1 MFGEK
6 KAILMYNV
14 CGFVDA
20 LSKHG
25 EMFLVFKMRKHL
37 KSLSVLLPE
46 RFPRPIRERYAN
58 WPAVKSQAPQ
68 SQNNSTGFRQ
78 ADLNQI

>member
-1 MFGEK
+1 
-6 KAILMYNV
+6 MYNV

-25 EMFLVFKMRKHL
+25 EMFLVFKTRKRL
-37 KSLSVLLPE
+37 KSLSVSLPE
-46 RFPRPIRERYAN
+46 RFPRPIREKYAN
-58 WPAVKSQAPQ
+58 WPAVKSHAPQ
-68 SQNNSTGFRQ
+68 SLNNSTGLRQ